1 MAGFRENAVL
11 SRAAMASSEHLE
23 RCVQAT
29 LALPAP
35 KASRMRLVQQ
45 SEGRAVCRI
54 EATEAVCANT
64 GALSGGD
71 LYGLLDSVAYLA
83 VITMLPDEETGV
95 SHDSHFS
102 LLTMAPLESE
112 VEVRAQVQKRGRNVA
127 FIRVE
132 AFVVTDGGMK
142 LLALATITK
151 SIISLTQRLRH
162 RPGA

>member
-1 MAGFRENAVL
+1 MLVTAV
-11 SRAAMASSEHLE
+11 MASPEHLD

-29 LALPAP
+29 LSMPTA
-35 KASRMRLVQQ
+35 KAARMRLVEQ
-45 SEGRAVCRI
+45 SDGRAVCRI

-71 LYGLLDSVAYLA
+71 LYGLLDSVAYLG
-83 VITMLPDEETGV
+83 VITLLPDEETGV

-102 LLTMAPLESE
+102 LLTMAPFGSE
-112 VEVRAQVQKRGRNVA
+112 VEIRSEVQKRGRNVA

-132 AFVVTDGGMK
+132 AFVVTDDGMK

-151 SIISLTQRLRH
+151 SIISLKQRLRH
-162 RPGA
+162 RPGE